1 MRLEKNEGK
10 LVMNAGRTNIYN
22 IIYNHNLNT
31 YKYKYINYNKKR
43 TDLPIRTEHYA

>member
-10 LVMNAGRTNIYN
+10 LAMNAGKTNIYN

-31 YKYKYINYNKKR
+31 YKIR
-43 TDLPIRTEHYA
+43 TDLPIRTEHYAEHM